1 MKFCPECESLLHYRE
16 KDGKLVHKCNGC
28 NYISETNET
37 LISQNSY
44 LSNNN
49 PTFGN
54 KKNFIYDMTLPR
66 TTKYICPNDDCIT
79 HANPNKKEAIF
90 FNEGDSLKS
99 IYICK
104 ECNTEWKY

>member
-37 LISQNSY
+37 IISQNSY

-54 KKNFIYDMTLPR
+54 KKNFIHYRERRNMCVQMMIVLLMR
-66 TTKYICPNDDCIT
+66 TRRKRRPYSSMRAT
-79 HANPNKKEAIF
+79 A
-90 FNEGDSLKS
+90 
-99 IYICK
+99 
-104 ECNTEWKY
+104 